1 MHQNKPRVISL
12 YKVGRSGKLYS
23 KKVYASDWASK
34 DGYEPQVISSSEQEQ
49 ESFKTIQKFTFILQQ
64 FPENQALKEIAQKR
78 MLDVLNLSPEE
89 LKQVEEAETGQPVQ
103 QILGPQGEQSPQ
115 QPDNTGLVGDIQ
127 NSLAELTA

>member
-1 MHQNKPRVISL
+1 
-12 YKVGRSGKLYS
+12 
-23 KKVYASDWASK
+23 
-34 DGYEPQVISSSEQEQ
+34 
-49 ESFKTIQKFTFILQQ
+49 
-64 FPENQALKEIAQKR
+64 